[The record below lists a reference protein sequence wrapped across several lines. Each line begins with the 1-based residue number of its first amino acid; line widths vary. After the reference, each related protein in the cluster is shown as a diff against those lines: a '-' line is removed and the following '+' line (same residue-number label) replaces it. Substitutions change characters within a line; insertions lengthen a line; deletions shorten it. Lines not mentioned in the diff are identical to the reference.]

1 MVLIAEFIIEHVNS
15 IIEYV
20 PYFIACN
27 SQCKQQHAGMYTD
40 MDCNIHDSYKGKD
53 SQKVY
58 TVLLTSLLFLLKLM
72 YQ

>member
-1 MVLIAEFIIEHVNS
+1 MVLTAEFIIEHVNN
-15 IIEYV
+15 IIVYV
-20 PYFIACN
+20 PYFTVCN

-53 SQKVY
+53 SQEVCA
-58 TVLLTSLLFLLKLM
+58 VLLTSLLFLLKLT